1 MAETKGPLF
10 DERAARP
17 VPALPHQQGDT
28 LVRLVA
34 VMRRLLAPGGCPWDR
49 EQSFETLR
57 KYVLEEACEVIDAID
72 TGDRPALR
80 EELGDLLLQVVFQSE
95 LARREASF
103 AIDDVVAGIVDKLVS
118 RHPHVFA

>member
-1 MAETKGPLF
+1 MAETKGHPRESSDGLLF
-10 DERAARP
+10 DETAARP
-17 VPALPHQQGDT
+17 VPPLRRQEGAT

-72 TGDRPALR
+72 AGDRKGLR
-80 EELGDLLLQVVFQSE
+80 EELGDLLLQVVFQAE
-95 LARREASF
+95 
-103 AIDDVVAGIVDKLVS
+103 
-118 RHPHVFA
+118 